1 MYGVDDLQ
9 SVIDENLAQRRQ
21 AAVEAEVMVN
31 QLATQLI
38 VQQKV
43 NQAGPIIKSY
53 RDQGE
58 QNKEQELKLALE
70 RLQSGEDAELVMQE
84 FAHRLTQKLL
94 HPTSLLLREVAKS
107 EDPSNFEGLKES
119 LDDIFQKQRKAKH

>member
-1 MYGVDDLQ
+1 M
-9 SVIDENLAQRRQ
+9 
-21 AAVEAEVMVN
+21 
-31 QLATQLI
+31 
-38 VQQKV
+38 
-43 NQAGPIIKSY
+43 
-53 RDQGE
+53 
-58 QNKEQELKLALE
+58 ALE